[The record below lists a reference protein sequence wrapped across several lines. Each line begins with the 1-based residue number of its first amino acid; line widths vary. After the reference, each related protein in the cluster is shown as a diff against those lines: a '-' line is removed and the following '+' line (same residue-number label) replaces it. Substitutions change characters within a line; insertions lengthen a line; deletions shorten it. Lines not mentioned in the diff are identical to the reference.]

1 MGFHVGQTFGDY
13 SITAVVG
20 AGGMGRLY
28 KVQHT
33 LTGRTE
39 AMKVLSAELATD
51 VQVKRFER
59 EMRALA
65 KLRHPNIAALHNA
78 TYSENQLVLLME
90 YIEGDTLEDI
100 FAAGRPSLDIGLGYI
115 RQTLAALGYAHA
127 QGVVHRDVT
136 PANLLVTP
144 EGQIKLTD
152 FGLSKSYGDQLVTN
166 CGEILGSL
174 PYLAPEQL
182 KGVTHPD
189 RRSDLYAVGAILY
202 ELLTGQKP
210 FGANRRLAPVLTDTE
225 PDPEPPSRLA
235 ANLAREWDEIIRCA
249 LARDPM
255 HRYQGAE
262 DFDQAIAQFEQQ
274 TATRA
279 VRQPSRSIGVGVA
292 IAAALI
298 LALVASP
305 AAIES
310 SEARFGP
317 AQPITVP
324 REKLHI
330 APPDFATELAP
341 RAAERAAK
349 ARPRRDASAA
359 DVAARSETD
368 DEPETVEQAYES
380 PAPAPAPKKGFW
392 SKMNIF
398 KRKKGA
404 DGN

>member
-1 MGFHVGQTFGDY
+1 MGFHVGQTVGDY
-13 SITAVVG
+13 SITAVLG

-39 AMKVLSAELATD
+39 AMKVLSAELATE

-90 YIEGDTLEDI
+90 YIEGETLESI
-100 FAAGRPSLDIGLGYI
+100 FAAGRVELAIGLGYI
-115 RQTLAALGYAHA
+115 RQTLAALGYAHS

-136 PANLLVTP
+136 PANLIVTP
-144 EGQIKLTD
+144 DGQIKLTD
-152 FGLSKSYGDQLVTN
+152 FGLAKSYGDQLVTG

-202 ELLTGQKP
+202 ELLTGEKP

-225 PDPEPPSRLA
+225 PDPEPPSRVATGLA
-235 ANLAREWDEIIRCA
+235 PEWDGIIGRA
-249 LARDPM
+249 LARDPV

-262 DFDQAIAQFEQQ
+262 DFDEAIARFERPSEP
-274 TATRA
+274 ARA
-279 VRQPSRSIGVGVA
+279 PQPSRTIGVGVA
-292 IAAALI
+292 IGAALI

-305 AAIES
+305 TAIES
-310 SEARFGP
+310 SEARFGA
-317 AQPITVP
+317 AQPIVLP
-324 REKLHI
+324 VEKWHI
-330 APPDFATELAP
+330 APPDFALDFTPL
-341 RAAERAAK
+341 AAE
-349 ARPRRDASAA
+349 
-359 DVAARSETD
+359 
-368 DEPETVEQAYES
+368 
-380 PAPAPAPKKGFW
+380 PAPAAHRRTERAVPEGMGTQREAAPLPPATRGFW
-392 SKMNIF
+392 SRLNIF
-398 KRKKGA
+398 KRKKSA